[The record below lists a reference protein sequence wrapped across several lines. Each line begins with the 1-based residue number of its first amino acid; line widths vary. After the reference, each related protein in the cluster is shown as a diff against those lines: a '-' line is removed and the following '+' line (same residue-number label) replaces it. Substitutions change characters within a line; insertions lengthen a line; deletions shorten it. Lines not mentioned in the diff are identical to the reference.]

1 MTLLERMLMN
11 TDSAVIL
18 GHVRPDG
25 DCVGAALGLYS
36 YIRSCY
42 PAIRTAVYLEE
53 ASPKFSYL
61 KGFDEIRHQTDEES
75 WRLCICVDSSDRERL
90 GEFVCYLD
98 RAEASLCL
106 DHHVTNTGYAQH
118 NVVDA
123 QRSSTCEVLFGQIDE
138 SRIDKSIAECLYT
151 GIVHD
156 TGVFKYSCTSP
167 RTMEIAGRLMGK
179 GVDFGSII
187 DDSFYRKT
195 YIQNQILGRAL
206 LESITF
212 LDGRCIFSAIR
223 QNVMELYGVDGRD
236 MDGIIDQLR
245 LTEGVEAA
253 IFLYQTGAQEYK
265 VSLRSQ
271 SIVDVSKIAAF
282 FGGGG
287 HVRAAGCTMSGSIHD
302 VINNLSLHIAKQ
314 LEEREQEE

>member
-123 QRSSTCEVLFGQIDE
+123 QGTGRSM
-138 SRIDKSIAECLYT
+138 R
-151 GIVHD
+151 
-156 TGVFKYSCTSP
+156 
-167 RTMEIAGRLMGK
+167 AG
-179 GVDFGSII
+179 
-187 DDSFYRKT
+187 
-195 YIQNQILGRAL
+195 
-206 LESITF
+206 
-212 LDGRCIFSAIR
+212 
-223 QNVMELYGVDGRD
+223 
-236 MDGIIDQLR
+236 
-245 LTEGVEAA
+245 LT
-253 IFLYQTGAQEYK
+253 
-265 VSLRSQ
+265 
-271 SIVDVSKIAAF
+271 
-282 FGGGG
+282 
-287 HVRAAGCTMSGSIHD
+287 
-302 VINNLSLHIAKQ
+302 NP
-314 LEEREQEE
+314 

>member
-1 MTLLERMLMN
+1 MTLLEQMLMN

-118 NVVDA
+118 SVVDS
-123 QRSSTCEVLFGQIDE
+123 QGSSTCEVLFGQIDE